1 MMAGQGLSLN
11 SKAKTELPWSR
22 RRFACLV
29 CGLEKRWD
37 NLINHYKVL
46 VRFDSLESKGL
57 ESDVLTHSKYFV
69 ERGITKDTLITYVKL
84 HTLPQE
90 EEGSKQMKAELW
102 TPGREVEEEAEK
114 EVEETDSGG
123 GDQWHFQNAL
133 FDDIKSSLKG
143 GKSSSSSSMSRR
155 RYPCLACGEVKR
167 WDQLTQHYKKMIQWD
182 AMGIPAVPD
191 QKGMG
196 EKVYQHTALFFEKN
210 FSRDKMPTYRDHVPA
225 DGPPLPE
232 EKPGQVDSVVAT
244 LGDNTGGTVRPDVKQ
259 VFDTSRLQSFLGSG
273 QASMAFP
280 VLKGVTENIF
290 NGACGAFKKEMKE
303 ETIDDDD
310 IDHDEREPS
319 HSMDAIEDL
328 VTVKEELMPL
338 CNPSLFF
345 SPFSLPPRLPLPL
358 PLLPKRPRKRKL
370 LPSSSSATSNFPS
383 QSRRFYK
390 CLGCGSS
397 KRWDRLTD
405 HYRKYVVF
413 GPLGQP
419 WVPNLETMTP
429 EQYVHTLAFRD
440 QGFSS
445 DRMPQYKD
453 HAEASQDNDDEF
465 GIVEDGQDSMTGYGE
480 DGQEFLAGQVQD
492 SRDSFDAGDESA
504 EAPSKLASEP
514 TAAPEPVKTSQSL
527 PVGQQP
533 NIKMF
538 WDNKTFS
545 DVKIICNGGE
555 VVAHRLIL
563 AAKHPLF
570 YQVLIDCADDDYS
583 VIMMPDHSFA
593 DVSDMVEDYYNFKT
607 TENAFNVNDKGSND
621 HVDMKNTPSPSK
633 VAKLQLP
640 KKMDEKLKL
649 SPFQFPSYVDVDKIE
664 APDDEE
670 KVSTL
675 PTIANSDTLD
685 RLILKAGSVLCPT
698 YSCKVPGCLFSVQR
712 SLLCIKGHIL
722 TEHWGKL
729 G

>member
-1 MMAGQGLSLN
+1 MYSCDKCKKLRNGLKFSQVTRLPDTLCIHLKRFRHDFAFS
-11 SKAKTELPWSR
+11 SKISTRVSFPLS
-22 RRFACLV
+22 
-29 CGLEKRWD
+29 GLEMSNW
-37 NLINHYKVL
+37 LHP
-46 VRFDSLESKGL
+46 SL
-57 ESDVLTHSKYFV
+57 
-69 ERGITKDTLITYVKL
+69 
-84 HTLPQE
+84 
-90 EEGSKQMKAELW
+90 
-102 TPGREVEEEAEK
+102 
-114 EVEETDSGG
+114 
-123 GDQWHFQNAL
+123 
-133 FDDIKSSLKG
+133 SSTA
-143 GKSSSSSSMSRR
+143 SSSSYSLSGVVCHHGTAGGGHYTCYCYHPDTDTWYEYDDSLVREVDRQTVLNSEAYVLFYRKDSPVMEEARR
-155 RYPCLACGEVKR
+155 EVDRLNK
-167 WDQLTQHYKKMIQWD
+167 QH
-182 AMGIPAVPD
+182 
-191 QKGMG
+191 
-196 EKVYQHTALFFEKN
+196 
-210 FSRDKMPTYRDHVPA
+210 S
-225 DGPPLPE
+225 
-232 EKPGQVDSVVAT
+232 QVDSVVTT
-244 LGDNTGGTVRPDVKQ
+244 LGDNTGGTVRPEVKQ
-259 VFDTSRLQSFLGSG
+259 VFDPSRLQSFLGSG

-280 VLKGVTENIF
+280 VLKGVTDNIF

-514 TAAPEPVKTSQSL
+514 AAAPEPVKTSQSL